1 MGDNQIE
8 QYKTEISICRE
19 GILKSALGLIFIL
32 KNTSKLLSCNQ
43 NNLNHLCFY
52 HAELIVTLH

>member
-1 MGDNQIE
+1 MPSGVLIKKNQR
-8 QYKTEISICRE
+8 YRFVKK

-52 HAELIVTLH
+52 HAELIVT